1 MTCEKSIGFASALGA
16 GVGAAV
22 QTCMVQA
29 SRATSRTD
37 LVSTM
42 AKLRPMLQQQ
52 CCSTKS
58 SACPEAQT
66 AVQVQ
71 MRPHRIILCGPFLA
85 PAQEKAAI
93 V

>member
-1 MTCEKSIGFASALGA
+1 
-16 GVGAAV
+16 
-22 QTCMVQA
+22 
-29 SRATSRTD
+29 
-37 LVSTM
+37 
-42 AKLRPMLQQQ
+42 MLQQQ

-85 PAQEKAAI
+85 PALEKAAI